1 MLKTLEAASLL
12 ALLTL
17 AAPAAAQVGP
27 STPAPTD
34 TNPDPGTMPEDGIE
48 EVVAEAEED
57 EGEKFPLGASL
68 SLGYNFAHSEF
79 VEGDQGWDSSG
90 QFVSLDLGLSY
101 SLTDEISF
109 NAGIGAL
116 KPVDLGYLS
125 GDSGSSLS
133 NYETEL
139 TDLAIGA
146 SWSAYTIPVADIK
159 VGVKGGV
166 RLPTGKSSIAQ
177 GLIVGLNAGLSLS
190 RSFAD
195 LNVSIS
201 GGYTHNV
208 WEDPTQQI
216 DPRFVDLVRI
226 SGADLGE
233 SLPLTGWSTGLSLS
247 YNIIEALSISAAYR
261 LTVRSSSITGPD
273 DEYTSEYAQTGDQYS
288 TGAHGVTAGVNYT
301 LPFDTGTS
309 IGAQMSTNLRLYN
322 VNGSGDVNNP
332 FFDTNSRQG
341 IYTGYTVTISQA
353 L

>member
-12 ALLTL
+12 ALLAL
-17 AAPAAAQVGP
+17 AGPAVAQVGP
-27 STPAPTD
+27 SEPAPVD
-34 TNPDPGTMPEDGIE
+34 TNPDPGPVPEDGIE
-48 EVVAEAEED
+48 DVVAEAEED

-68 SLGYNFAHSEF
+68 SLSHSFAHSEF

-90 QFVSLDLGLSY
+90 QFISLDLGLSY

-116 KPVDLGYLS
+116 KPVDLAYLS
-125 GDSGSSLS
+125 GESGSSLS

-139 TDLAIGA
+139 TDLSIGA
-146 SWSAYTIPVADIK
+146 GWSAYTIPVADIN
-159 VGVKGGV
+159 VAVKGGV

-190 RSFAD
+190 RKFAD
-195 LNVSIS
+195 LNVSLS

-226 SGADLGE
+226 QGADLGQA
-233 SLPLTGWSTGLSLS
+233 LPLTGWSTGLSLS
-247 YNIIEALSISAAYR
+247 YSIIEALSVSAAYR
-261 LTVRSSSITGPD
+261 LTVRSSSIVGPD
-273 DEYTSEYAQTGDQYS
+273 DEYTSDYAQTGDQYS
-288 TGAHGVTAGVNYT
+288 TGGHGFTAGINYT

-309 IGAQMSTNLRLYN
+309 IGAQMATNLKFYN
-322 VNGSGDVNNP
+322 IDGSGTVTQP
-332 FFDTNSRQG
+332 FFDTYSQQG
-341 IYTGYTVTISQA
+341 AYTGYTITISQS